1 MQCAKPSSAQLEG
14 KVAKIF
20 EAPLAPSVLRGC
32 LTCTTYFKS
41 MKNEAYVINAFDA
54 LTFYTYGHMNAT
66 LRDVNVT
73 PRYDTIRA

>member
-32 LTCTTYFKS
+32 LTRTTYFKS
-41 MKNEAYVINAFDA
+41 MKNETYVLTAF
-54 LTFYTYGHMNAT
+54 LTLT
-66 LRDVNVT
+66 
-73 PRYDTIRA
+73 